1 MVPAVPVS
9 KKGAAAKSK
18 AGGKASAATAPLQP
32 SAALNS
38 DGSVAAGRTIEQTY
52 LKKTPLE
59 HVLLRPDTY
68 VGSIEKHKQLLWVY
82 EGGKMVQ
89 REITYVPGLHKIF
102 DEILVN
108 AADNK
113 QRDPTMDCLKVDI
126 DPEANTIR
134 VWNNG
139 KGVPVEIHAGEKCYV
154 AEMIFGNLLTSSNYD
169 DTERKTTGGRNGYGA
184 KLANIFS
191 TEFVIETADGDR
203 QRRYRQVF
211 NDNMSRKSKP
221 VIAKCKASENWTCVT
236 FRPDL
241 SKFCLARLED
251 DIVALMSKRVVDIA
265 GCLGKTVKVVLGGA
279 RLPVKSFSDYV
290 GLYLDGSRTESD
302 EPLPR
307 IYEKV
312 SDQWEVCMSLSEGQ
326 FQQVSFVNSI
336 ATIRGGTHVALVTE
350 QVVSA
355 LLEKARKKAGKAQA
369 ASIKPFQIRNHLWVF
384 VNALVVN
391 PAFDSQTKETLN
403 TRASEFGSTCKL
415 SDKFID
421 KVGKSGVIESVL
433 SWAMTKQSKELKKTD
448 GSGKRQRLTGI
459 DKLDDANDAGGKH
472 AADCTLILTEGD
484 SAKTLAIM
492 ENKEISHIKQIMGLQ
507 QGKEYDH
514 AKSLRYGH
522 LMIMTDQTLQNRQY
536 VLCLAMMPGVGQA
549 GPHDNDGPH
558 FLQSLFLLI
567 AQDHDGSH
575 IKGLLVNFLHT
586 FWPSLLKVPNF
597 LLEFITPI
605 VKATDARGKNTRSFY
620 TLPEYEAWKDSLGG
634 TAKGW
639 TIKYYKGL
647 GTSTPK
653 EAKEY
658 FAALEKHKK
667 DFIWSGEQDGE
678 NIELAFSK
686 KKIEAR
692 KAWLRGFE
700 PGTFLD
706 QSVSSINYTDFVNK
720 ELILFSLADNLRSIP
735 SVMDGLKPGQRKI
748 LFCCFKRNLK
758 SDIKLFGNALT
769 PKKRGA
775 LVLWLSR
782 CRYAPILPMVLVN
795 GSEGIGT
802 GWSSSVPNYNPRDI
816 VANIKHLLHD
826 EPVEPMQ
833 PWYRGFKGTIE
844 YAASKEGGKSYTVTG
859 VITKKSDT
867 VLDIVELPLKKWTQD
882 YKEFLESLLL
892 PSDKVKEPFLKDVK
906 EYHTDTAVHFEVHL
920 TESNMEAAVAEG
932 LHKKFKLT
940 SSISMGNLH
949 LFDPAGRINKYD
961 SPEEIVEAF
970 YSVRLEYYNKRK
982 AAQLEQLRQDLTK
995 LDNRVRFI
1003 LAVVN
1008 GDLVVS
1014 NRKKADL
1021 LAELK
1026 AKDFASM
1033 DEIVTIKPKLAVA
1046 SQTEADDS
1054 AEVVEPNGEEPKAGA
1069 SVGRASSYEYLLGM
1083 SLWSLTLELVQ
1094 SLCKERDA
1102 KKEVR
1107 EALLETDPKSL
1118 WEADLDAFLAALE
1131 ASEEKAK
1138 EERAKD
1144 NAVRRKA
1151 NGGPRKS
1158 GAASGV
1164 KLKRKRQDDDDDDGL
1179 DDDFRVPKKTPKR
1192 APPVKTPRPSKQTTL
1207 LGAFTPVTALAKPK
1221 PADRTPAA
1229 TTPKP
1234 AATTPEPAA
1243 PKDDPMDLDSIET
1256 DSYGKDEDSEGGG
1269 KNVVKLGDDPMAQG
1283 CRSRD
1288 IDVYPAAV
1296 KTTEGLTFFDLSDEE
1311 VTEHKTKSKRATPAS
1326 KAGQNG
1332 AGGRAT
1338 KATPAA
1344 KGTAKESQAG
1354 QSHGKRTTTS
1364 PWDDVDADDSHQEE
1378 EMDAIDLDEDSD
1390 VDFAAA
1396 SRKVG
1401 SAGKT
1406 PKSGGG
1412 AKSAKKQLSELED
1425 VELRTKARHD
1435 VKVSK
1440 PESDQPETIVF
1451 ARRRKSAPADVEPA
1465 KATGGS
1471 AVIHLGESISPDQSQ
1486 GTPSTTQEEPASA
1499 EDASQKGNGD
1509 ALNLRRTS
1517 RASAKK
1523 AVTYRESLSDDD
1535 EDEQQLSDEDVSDG
1549 SEMSA

>member
-1 MVPAVPVS
+1 MADVYSDEENVVPAVLVS
-9 KKGAAAKSK
+9 KKVAAAKSK

-38 DGSVAAGRTIEQTY
+38 NGNVAAGRTIEQTY
-52 LKKTPLE
+52 QKKTPLE

-68 VGSIEKHKQLLWVY
+68 VGSIEKHKQPLWVY

-139 KGVPVEIHAGEKCYV
+139 KGVPVEIHAGENCYV
-154 AEMIFGNLLTSSNYD
+154 PEMIFGNLLTSSNYD

-211 NDNMSRKSKP
+211 NDNMSRKSEP

-241 SKFCLARLED
+241 SKFRLARLED

-265 GCLGKTVKVVLGGA
+265 GCLGKTVKVELGGA

-290 GLYLDGSRTESD
+290 GLYLDGGRTESD

-336 ATIRGGTHVALVTE
+336 ATIRGGTHVQLVTE

-415 SDKFID
+415 SDKFVD
-421 KVGKSGVIESVL
+421 KVGKSGVIENVL

-448 GSGKRQRLTGI
+448 GSGNRQRLTGI
-459 DKLDDANDAGGKH
+459 DKLDDANDAGGRH

-484 SAKTLAIM
+484 SAKTLAVSGLSVVGRDRYGVFPLRGKLLNVREASHKQIM

-507 QGKEYDH
+507 QGKEYNN

-522 LMIMTDQTLQNRQY
+522 LMIMTD
-536 VLCLAMMPGVGQA
+536 
-549 GPHDNDGPH
+549 
-558 FLQSLFLLI
+558 
-567 AQDHDGSH
+567 QDHDGSH

-658 FAALEKHKK
+658 FAALEQHKK
-667 DFIWSGEQDGE
+667 DFTWSGEQDGE

-692 KAWLRGFE
+692 KAWLRAFE

-758 SDIKLFGNALT
+758 SDIKVARMGRLLRMRARGKGEGKGKQSTAAALLLGGGPQQTLPAVKVGEELEALGRGEEGLTGEQKKERAREKLSEAVQRT
-769 PKKRGA
+769 PREEEQAQQSSIVAMYPPGRLLALGYTPMASGKKAKKGA
-775 LVLWLSR
+775 SHGTGGE
-782 CRYAPILPMVLVN
+782 AADDDN
-795 GSEGIGT
+795 DNNDNDNETAEAEAKSAGGGKSGASEG
-802 GWSSSVPNYNPRDI
+802 
-816 VANIKHLLHD
+816 
-826 EPVEPMQ
+826 
-833 PWYRGFKGTIE
+833 
-844 YAASKEGGKSYTVTG
+844 AASKKG
-859 VITKKSDT
+859 
-867 VLDIVELPLKKWTQD
+867 
-882 YKEFLESLLL
+882 
-892 PSDKVKEPFLKDVK
+892 
-906 EYHTDTAVHFEVHL
+906 
-920 TESNMEAAVAEG
+920 
-932 LHKKFKLT
+932 
-940 SSISMGNLH
+940 
-949 LFDPAGRINKYD
+949 YD
-961 SPEEIVEAF
+961 
-970 YSVRLEYYNKRK
+970 
-982 AAQLEQLRQDLTK
+982 
-995 LDNRVRFI
+995 
-1003 LAVVN
+1003 
-1008 GDLVVS
+1008 
-1014 NRKKADL
+1014 
-1021 LAELK
+1021 
-1026 AKDFASM
+1026 
-1033 DEIVTIKPKLAVA
+1033 
-1046 SQTEADDS
+1046 
-1054 AEVVEPNGEEPKAGA
+1054 
-1069 SVGRASSYEYLLGM
+1069 YLLGM
-1083 SLWSLTLELVQ
+1083 PLWSLTLEKVQ
-1094 SLCKERDA
+1094 ELCSERDG
-1102 KKEVR
+1102 KEEQLEALKRTDPRQLWELDLANFLTALEAMDVEDEKEAVR
-1107 EALLETDPKSL
+1107 EAAQRK
-1118 WEADLDAFLAALE
+1118 
-1131 ASEEKAK
+1131 KAM
-1138 EERAKD
+1138 
-1144 NAVRRKA
+1144 
-1151 NGGPRKS
+1151 GGP
-1158 GAASGV
+1158 AS
-1164 KLKRKRQDDDDDDGL
+1164 
-1179 DDDFRVPKKTPKR
+1179 KR
-1192 APPVKTPRPSKQTTL
+1192 APA
-1207 LGAFTPVTALAKPK
+1207 GNAKGK
-1221 PADRTPAA
+1221 AKRFQSV
-1229 TTPKP
+1229 
-1234 AATTPEPAA
+1234 E
-1243 PKDDPMDLDSIET
+1243 DS
-1256 DSYGKDEDSEGGG
+1256 DSEGSG
-1269 KNVVKLGDDPMAQG
+1269 
-1283 CRSRD
+1283 
-1288 IDVYPAAV
+1288 
-1296 KTTEGLTFFDLSDEE
+1296 SDFE
-1311 VTEHKTKSKRATPAS
+1311 A
-1326 KAGQNG
+1326 
-1332 AGGRAT
+1332 
-1338 KATPAA
+1338 
-1344 KGTAKESQAG
+1344 
-1354 QSHGKRTTTS
+1354 
-1364 PWDDVDADDSHQEE
+1364 
-1378 EMDAIDLDEDSD
+1378 
-1390 VDFAAA
+1390 
-1396 SRKVG
+1396 
-1401 SAGKT
+1401 
-1406 PKSGGG
+1406 PK
-1412 AKSAKKQLSELED
+1412 
-1425 VELRTKARHD
+1425 
-1435 VKVSK
+1435 
-1440 PESDQPETIVF
+1440 
-1451 ARRRKSAPADVEPA
+1451 
-1465 KATGGS
+1465 
-1471 AVIHLGESISPDQSQ
+1471 
-1486 GTPSTTQEEPASA
+1486 
-1499 EDASQKGNGD
+1499 
-1509 ALNLRRTS
+1509 
-1517 RASAKK
+1517 
-1523 AVTYRESLSDDD
+1523 
-1535 EDEQQLSDEDVSDG
+1535 
-1549 SEMSA
+1549 